1 MTFDDDDEGK
11 GKAKGW
17 RRLRKIIINTEKPVM
32 EYIKTSI
39 SFY

>member
-1 MTFDDDDEGK
+1 MNFDEDECE

-17 RRLRKIIINTEKPVM
+17 KRLRKIIINTEKPVM

-39 SFY
+39 DFY